1 MMGRKSAETV
11 HSIKTP
17 KHILEI
23 GMTPDEYFDLKVD
36 IKSIIA
42 LPGMPGFEGKR
53 FNSKENEKAYRQWL
67 HNALLQLG
75 PKFFPKGGKG
85 LVWPEDYDRYV
96 PSWFIS

>member
-1 MMGRKSAETV
+1 MGRKSAETV
-11 HSIKTP
+11 HSVKTP

-85 LVWPEDYDRYV
+85 LVWPDDYDRYV